1 VTRRGRL
8 LATAGAA
15 SVAAITGAVTV
26 IGYTDSVSDQFGS
39 LRPVVV
45 ATTTIERGG
54 PLTSQIVQRSMEVR
68 RIPSRFVPAGTLT
81 DRSGA
86 IGLEAAVDLPSG
98 TYISSVLLRPPGSVG
113 RRPRPAARPGLHP
126 VEVTVQG
133 AGAIPPGGGRF
144 DVLVTPLDDRGET
157 RRTRVVSRSATIVT
171 RFPVDRS
178 GPGAITARVTL
189 AVPRKQAIR
198 LIDAEARGER
208 LTLLA
213 VGDQ

>member
-1 VTRRGRL
+1 MTRRGRL

-54 PLTSQIVQRSMEVR
+54 ALTSQIVQRSMEVR

-113 RRPRPAARPGLHP
+113 RRPLPVARPGLHP

-133 AGAIPPGGGRF
+133 AGTIPPGGGRF